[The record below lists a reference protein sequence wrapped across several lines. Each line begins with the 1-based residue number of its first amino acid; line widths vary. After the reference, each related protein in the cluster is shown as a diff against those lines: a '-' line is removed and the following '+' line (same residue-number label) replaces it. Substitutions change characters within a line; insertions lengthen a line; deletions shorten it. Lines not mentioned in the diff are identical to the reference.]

1 MNVEKRNK
9 LKFSLYIAQR
19 YLFSK
24 GSTNVINITT
34 IIAAIGILVG
44 AMCLF
49 VVLSGFDGLRQL
61 HAEFT
66 TIADPD
72 FKAFPKKGKF
82 FTITNKQIQQLEANQ
97 NITSFSTTI
106 EHQVLLNYK
115 EKRQAAFIKG
125 VDKNYSS
132 VIATD
137 SLLTYGQWKTDN
149 LFNTVIGNQIS
160 NNLALGINNFE
171 NPLEVYIPKV
181 GNAQVINP
189 INAFRKETLVVS
201 GIYQLTNEL
210 DKKYIFANIDFARKL
225 FDRGSHDITNIEFKL
240 APNVNQKDIAK
251 QIHAIFNHTID
262 LKSRL
267 QLNDAMY
274 KMLNSENLMVY
285 FVFTLVLIIA
295 LFNLIGAMIMM
306 IIDKK
311 KNIKTLFKLGA
322 TLTSIKQIFFF
333 QGILMTTIVGLVGI
347 LLGVVLI
354 LAQQSM
360 GLVMIAYNLP
370 YPTALNVINV
380 FKVLGT
386 LMVLGT
392 LASFISVTS
401 IKKEAM

>member
-1 MNVEKRNK
+1 M
-9 LKFSLYIAQR
+9 KFSLYIAKR

-24 GSTNVINITT
+24 GSTNVINITA
-34 IIAAIGILVG
+34 IIAALGILVG

-49 VVLSGFDGLRQL
+49 VVLSGFDGLREL

-82 FTITNKQIQQLEANQ
+82 FSISEQHIQQLNDYE
-97 NITSFSTTI
+97 NIQAFSTTV

-125 VDKNYSS
+125 VDKNYHK
-132 VIATD
+132 VIAVD
-137 SLLTYGQWKTDN
+137 SILGYGQWKTDN

-160 NNLALGINNFE
+160 NNLALGINNYE
-171 NPLEVYIPKV
+171 NPLEVYIPKT
-181 GNAQVINP
+181 GNGQVINP
-189 INAFRKETLVVS
+189 QNAFRKETLVVS

-210 DKKYIFANIDFARKL
+210 DKKYIFTSIDLAQKL
-225 FDRGSHDITNIEFKL
+225 FDIPKNSITHIEFKL
-240 APNVNQKDIAK
+240 APNVSYEDTAEK
-251 QIHAIFNHTID
+251 IHEIFNYEID

-311 KNIKTLFKLGA
+311 RNIQTLFKLGA
-322 TLTSIKQIFFF
+322 TISSIKNIFFL
-333 QGILMTTIVGLVGI
+333 QGILMTAIVGLAGI
-347 LLGVVLI
+347 LLGVILI
-354 LAQQSM
+354 IAQQKI

-370 YPTALNVINV
+370 YPTSLNVMNV
-380 FKVLGT
+380 IKVLVT
-386 LMVLGT
+386 LMILGT
-392 LASFISVTS
+392 IASLISITS
-401 IKKEAM
+401 IKKEAL

>member
-1 MNVEKRNK
+1 M
-9 LKFSLYIAQR
+9 KFSLYIAKR

-34 IIAAIGILVG
+34 IIAALGILVG

-49 VVLSGFDGLRQL
+49 VVLSGFDGLREL

-82 FTITNKQIQQLEANQ
+82 FSISEQHIQQLNDYE
-97 NITSFSTTI
+97 NIQAFSTTV

-125 VDKNYSS
+125 VDKNYDK
-132 VIATD
+132 VIAVD
-137 SLLTYGQWKTDN
+137 SILGYGQWKTDN

-160 NNLALGINNFE
+160 NNLALGINNYE
-171 NPLEVYIPKV
+171 NPLEVYIPKT
-181 GNAQVINP
+181 GNGQVINP
-189 INAFRKETLVVS
+189 QNAFRKETLVVS

-210 DKKYIFANIDFARKL
+210 DKKYIFTSIDLAQKL
-225 FDRGSHDITNIEFKL
+225 FDIPKNSITHIEFKL
-240 APNVNQKDIAK
+240 SPNASFQDTAEK
-251 QIHAIFNHTID
+251 IHEIFNHEID

-311 KNIKTLFKLGA
+311 RNIQTLFKLGA
-322 TLTSIKQIFFF
+322 TISSIKKIFFL
-333 QGILMTTIVGLVGI
+333 QGILMTAVVGLVGI
-347 LLGVVLI
+347 LLGVILI
-354 LAQQSM
+354 IAQQKI

-370 YPTALNVINV
+370 YPTSLNVMNII
-380 FKVLGT
+380 KVLVT

-392 LASFISVTS
+392 IASLISITS
-401 IKKEAM
+401 IKKEVL

>member
-1 MNVEKRNK
+1 M
-9 LKFSLYIAQR
+9 KFPVYIAKR

-24 GSTNVINITT
+24 GSTNVINVTT

-44 AMCLF
+44 ATCLF

-61 HAEFT
+61 HANFT

-72 FKAFPKKGKF
+72 FKAFPKKGKNF
-82 FTITNKQIQQLEANQ
+82 SITEKQAQQLKDNPA
-97 NITSFSTTI
+97 IVAFSTTI

-125 VDKNYSS
+125 VDKYYGE
-132 VIATD
+132 VIAID
-137 SLLTYGQWKTDN
+137 SILAYGQWKTDN
-149 LFNTVIGNQIS
+149 MFNTVIGNQIS
-160 NNLALGINNFE
+160 NHLALGINNFE
-171 NPLEVYIPKV
+171 NPLEIYVPKV
-181 GNAQVINP
+181 GKGQIINP
-189 INAFRKETLVVS
+189 QNAFRRETLVVS

-210 DKKYIFANIDFARKL
+210 DKKYIFTNIDLARKL
-225 FDRGSHDITNIEFKL
+225 LNIKNTKVTNIEFRIDSK
-240 APNVNQKDIAK
+240 ADIQKVTEDIYR
-251 QIHAIFNHTID
+251 IFNYEID

-311 KNIKTLFKLGA
+311 NNIQTLLKLGA
-322 TLTSIKQIFFF
+322 TTTNIKQIFFY
-333 QGILMTTIVGLVGI
+333 QGMLMTTIVGLTGIFIGI
-347 LLGVVLI
+347 LLI
-354 LAQQSM
+354 IAQQKI

-370 YPTALNVINV
+370 YPTALNIVNI

-386 LMVLGT
+386 LVVLGI
-392 LASFISVTS
+392 LASLISITS
-401 IKKEAM
+401 IKKEVS

>member
-1 MNVEKRNK
+1 MK
-9 LKFSLYIAQR
+9 LPLYIAKR

-61 HAEFT
+61 HDQFT

-72 FKAFPKKGKF
+72 LKAFPKKGKF
-82 FTITNKQIQQLEANQ
+82 FDISDIQLQQLKDNN
-97 NITSFSTTI
+97 NIVSFTTTI

-125 VDKNYSS
+125 VDRNYNK

-137 SLLTYGQWKTDN
+137 SLLAYGQWKTDN
-149 LFNTVIGNQIS
+149 LFNTIIGNQIS
-160 NNLALGINNFE
+160 NNLSLGINNYE
-171 NPLEVYIPKV
+171 NPLEVYVPKA
-181 GNAQVINP
+181 GTGTISPTNG
-189 INAFRKETLVVS
+189 FRKESLVVS

-210 DKKYIFANIDFARKL
+210 DKKYIFTNIALARRL
-225 FDRGSHDITNIEFKL
+225 FDVNKNSITNIEFKL
-240 APNVNQKDIAK
+240 TPEADQQKATEELYS
-251 QIHAIFNHTID
+251 IFNHQID

-285 FVFTLVLIIA
+285 FIFTLVLIIA

-311 KNIKTLFKLGA
+311 KNIQTLHKLGA
-322 TLTSIKQIFFF
+322 TIQSLRQIFFL
-333 QGILMTTIVGLVGI
+333 QGLLMTFLAGLIGI
-347 LLGVVLI
+347 SIGVVLVY
-354 LAQQSM
+354 LQKKV

-370 YPTALNVINV
+370 YPVNLDPINI

-386 LMVLGT
+386 LLILGVI
-392 LASFISVTS
+392 ASLISISS
-401 IKKEAM
+401 IKKDSL

>member
-1 MNVEKRNK
+1 M
-9 LKFSLYIAQR
+9 KFPVYIAKR

-49 VVLSGFDGLRQL
+49 VVLSGFDGLREL
-61 HAEFT
+61 HSEFT
-66 TIADPD
+66 TIADPS

-82 FTITNKQIQQLEANQ
+82 FTITDEQVQQLKENNSIAAF
-97 NITSFSTTI
+97 TTTI
-106 EHQVLLNYK
+106 EHQVLLNFK

-125 VDKNYSS
+125 VDRNYSN
-132 VIATD
+132 VITID
-137 SLLTYGQWKTDN
+137 SLLAYGQWKTDN
-149 LFNTVIGNQIS
+149 MFNTVIGNQIS

-181 GNAQVINP
+181 GKGQIINP
-189 INAFRKETLVVS
+189 QNAFRRETLVVS

-210 DKKYIFANIDFARKL
+210 DKKYIFTNIDFARKL
-225 FDRGSHDITNIEFKL
+225 FDIGDHDITNIEFKL
-240 APNVNQKDIAK
+240 NPNVDIQKTTEEIYS
-251 QIHAIFNHTID
+251 IFDHTID

-311 KNIKTLFKLGA
+311 NNIQTLFKLGA
-322 TLTSIKQIFFF
+322 TMSNIKQIFFF
-333 QGILMTTIVGLVGI
+333 QGMLMTFFAGIIGIIIGIILIILQQKVGLI
-347 LLGVVLI
+347 
-354 LAQQSM
+354 
-360 GLVMIAYNLP
+360 MIAYNLP
-370 YPTALNVINV
+370 YPTHLNIANV
-380 FKVLGT
+380 FKVLLT
-386 LMVLGT
+386 LMTLGGV
-392 LASFISVTS
+392 ASLISVTS
-401 IKKEAM
+401 IKR